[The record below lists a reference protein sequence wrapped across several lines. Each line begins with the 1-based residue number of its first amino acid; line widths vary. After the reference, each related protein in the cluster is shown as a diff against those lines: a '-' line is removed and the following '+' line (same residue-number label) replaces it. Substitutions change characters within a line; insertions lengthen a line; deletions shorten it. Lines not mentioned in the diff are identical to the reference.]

1 MPLKQA
7 SFDFDMPA
15 PEPVASVP
23 ANEVETAVAL
33 VPELETTPVD
43 LEEMNLVK
51 EPRQKISRNKP
62 KSVRGRMR
70 LSDMEA
76 HAGKVEIPEDDVLF
90 EKRYY
95 TISAVSDMF
104 KVNNSLIRFWTNEFS
119 IIKPKINGKGDRL
132 FRPEDIKNLHII
144 YKLLR
149 EKKYTIEGAKEYLKR
164 AKYAE
169 ERFAMAEAM
178 KKLKNFMIELKA
190 TL

>member
-15 PEPVASVP
+15 PEPVADSTT
-23 ANEVETAVAL
+23 EVEAVETF
-33 VPELETTPVD
+33 VPEAEQVPVD

-51 EPRQKISRNKP
+51 EPSQKITKEKS

-70 LSDMEA
+70 LADMEA
-76 HAGKVEIPEDDVLF
+76 HAEKVEIPGDDQLF

-95 TISAVSDMF
+95 PISAVSEMF
-104 KVNNSLIRFWTNEFS
+104 KVNNSLIRFWTNEFNM
-119 IIKPKINGKGDRL
+119 IKPKINGKGDRL

-149 EKKYTIEGAKEYLKR
+149 EKKYTIEGAKDYLKR

-169 ERFAMAEAM
+169 ERFAMAESM
-178 KKLKNFMIELKA
+178 KKLKSFLVELKA